1 MYIEQFKLRELPF
14 RLTPDPAFL
23 YPSQM
28 HARARAYM
36 ESTIWFT
43 DGFVVITGEI
53 GSGKT
58 TLIETFLKEVGDDV
72 VVAQINQTQVSP
84 IEFLQAVLVQFGFHP
99 FKMRKAEI
107 LSTLNDF
114 LIQQYANGRKV
125 LLIVDEA
132 QNLSLK
138 VLEELRLLS
147 GVETIKE
154 KVLRIILAGQPE
166 LNAKLDSPELVQLR
180 QRVRLRFH
188 LSALSEQEMVAYVRH
203 RLAVA
208 GATSEIF
215 EADTYP
221 LLYRYTGGI
230 PRLINTL
237 CDTCMLGAFAQERDV
252 VGLPIVRAAIEEL
265 QWEEYHART
274 HTNLVPVRLEETS
287 PHQLPPVGR
296 LLLYLKDEKLDE
308 AVVVPGRFVI
318 GRTSDND
325 LPIDSKFVS
334 RHHAQLI
341 TNAETTLLED
351 LNSTNGVYVN
361 GRRVRRHRLVPGDVI
376 KIGTHEVH
384 FARHTPIDD
393 HHRAV
398 MTTVLTDADRAD
410 EEPEED
416 EGSEGSEGGEEARE
430 DDDRDD
436 EAPDADDEGSN
447 DDGGGEGAPG
457 RRRKNYSSIARGS

>member
-1 MYIEQFKLRELPF
+1 MYLDQFKLRELPF
-14 RLTPDPAFL
+14 RLSPDPAFL

-72 VVAQINQTQVSP
+72 VIAQINQTQVSP

-99 FKMRKAEI
+99 FKMRKAEL

-114 LIQQYANGRKV
+114 LIQQYASGRKV

-147 GVETIKE
+147 GVETTKE

-188 LSALSEQEMVAYVRH
+188 LSALSEQEMVAYIRH

-208 GATSEIF
+208 GATYDIF
-215 EADTYP
+215 EPDTYP

-237 CDTCMLGAFAQERDV
+237 CDTSLLGAFAQEKNV
-252 VGLPIVRAAIEEL
+252 VDIDLVRAAIDEL

-274 HTNLVPVRLEETS
+274 HTNLVPARLEETS

-296 LLLYLKDEKLDE
+296 LLLYLKGEKLDE

-341 TNAETTLLED
+341 TNVETAMLED

-361 GRRVRRHRLVPGDVI
+361 GKRVRRQRLVPGDVI
-376 KIGTHEVH
+376 KIGMHEVH
-384 FARHTPIDD
+384 YARYTPADD
-393 HHRAV
+393 HRATQ
-398 MTTVLTDADRAD
+398 TTVLTDADLADDDAD
-410 EEPEED
+410 EDEASEGADESRDEAD
-416 EGSEGSEGGEEARE
+416 EGSDDVAAERPAEA
-430 DDDRDD
+430 
-436 EAPDADDEGSN
+436 
-447 DDGGGEGAPG
+447 
-457 RRRKNYSSIARGS
+457 YSSRARGS